1 MAVSITGQGPSDRD
15 SPLVAQEDEPPF
27 GRYPWLTQRN
37 LIFFVIGWLVLFAL
51 GSLLVSNPF
60 QGEASAGA
68 TPDYWRVMYL
78 HGLLIGIVGLLALLT
93 CSILGL
99 RSRHTRA
106 WIVGGVLFATI
117 VTAIGGIWDR
127 TIPGSEVAMWVQI
140 LGFFAL
146 DEILVTLLVGMVTEW
161 RSRSPVTRTLPFWA
175 AGFGA
180 ASMLVAALMGHLA
193 GWILEFG
200 ATPGVI
206 GSYAASV
213 GLSIDDF
220 SANLIGS
227 HSHDMVVGVM
237 ALTVA
242 IAAHQ
247 FGYDR
252 LTSAAR
258 GIARIGLSMVAGGV
272 VVMTVMYVAMGFTTF
287 DPGMYFTSAG
297 GTNGIAGDD
306 IVTGVLVMTGGVLTL
321 LSFALVARDRA
332 GSLLGHPVRLAA
344 VWSWV
349 LSFVTVVVAGYA
361 IELNEV
367 HFGAGDPAPGAAND
381 AVYTWLH
388 QDIGLFLLPAL
399 VLVMLV
405 VERFVAPRLHGVI
418 GWTAIVGTSVT
429 FVGGL
434 VFVFVNPAIHGP
446 GYELTTIG
454 LLVVGLALLSTL
466 WWGAFHHLAR
476 PMVAPPPPVHRP
488 V

>member
-1 MAVSITGQGPSDRD
+1 MAVQSTAQGPSDRH
-15 SPLVAQEDEPPF
+15 SPLSTQEDEPPF
-27 GRYPWLTQRN
+27 GRFPWLTQRH

-60 QGEASAGA
+60 QSESSAGA

-78 HGLLIGIVGLLALLT
+78 HGLLIGMVGLLALLT
-93 CSILGL
+93 CSVLQL
-99 RSRHTRA
+99 TSRHTRA
-106 WIVGGVLFATI
+106 LIVGGVLFATI

-127 TIPGSEVAMWVQI
+127 QIPGAEVPMWVQI

-146 DEILVTLLVGMVTEW
+146 DEILIALLVGLVVEW
-161 RSRSPVTRTLPFWA
+161 RRRTPVSRTLPFWA
-175 AGFGA
+175 AGLGA
-180 ASMLVAALMGHLA
+180 TSMLVAALMGHLA

-200 ATPGVI
+200 DTPGVI

-213 GLSIDDF
+213 GLSLDDL

-227 HSHDMVVGVM
+227 HSHEMVVGVM

-242 IAAHQ
+242 IAVRQ
-247 FGYDR
+247 FGYER
-252 LTSAAR
+252 LAGAAR
-258 GIARIGLSMVAGGV
+258 RVAQLGLTMVAAGAAL
-272 VVMTVMYVAMGFTTF
+272 MTVMYVAMGFTTF
-287 DPGMYFTSAG
+287 DPGTYFTSAG

-306 IVTGVLVMTGGVLTL
+306 IVTGVLVMTGGLI
-321 LSFALVARDRA
+321 ALVSVLFVARNQA
-332 GSLLGHPVRLAA
+332 ETMAGHPVRLAA

-367 HFGAGDPAPGAAND
+367 HFGAGGAAPAAVND

-388 QDIGLFLLPAL
+388 QDIGLFLMPAL

-405 VERFVAPRLHGVI
+405 VERFVAPRHQGWI
-418 GWTAIVGTSVT
+418 GWAAIVGSTVT

-434 VFVFVNPAIHGP
+434 IFVFVNPALHGP
-446 GYELTTIG
+446 GYDVTTVG
-454 LLVVGLALLSTL
+454 LLVVGLALLGTM
-466 WWGAFHHLAR
+466 WWGALHALAQ
-476 PMVAPPPPVHRP
+476 PMPAAPPAHHPV
-488 V
+488 